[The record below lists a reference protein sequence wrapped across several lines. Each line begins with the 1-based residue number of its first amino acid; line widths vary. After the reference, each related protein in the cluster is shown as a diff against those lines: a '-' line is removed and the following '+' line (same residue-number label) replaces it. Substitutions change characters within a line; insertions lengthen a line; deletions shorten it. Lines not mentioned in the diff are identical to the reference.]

1 METSR
6 GVGRLVSPK
15 IPRRKKRGRLIMSG
29 VPTVRALG
37 EFGLLRRL
45 RAKAPPLP
53 PEVVVGMG
61 DDAAIMQPSPGLALV
76 ATVDVLVEGKDFRW
90 EWCPPE
96 AVGHKGL
103 TVSVSDI
110 GAMGAI
116 PKYALVSL
124 GIPARTPVKRVDGL
138 YRGIWGAAEA
148 AGVAVVGGDLSEASH
163 LILGVTVIGEGE
175 ARHLVRRSGAKV
187 GETIWVTGPLGRA
200 AAGLRALKAG
210 YRVERSAMKGRRGM
224 HLPPKT
230 RKALRETMLAQVY
243 PIARYREGRV
253 LAETGIATAMID
265 LSDGLASDLTRL
277 AEESGVGARIFAER
291 VPVDLSTQQ
300 VAELVGS
307 DPLGL
312 ALGGGE
318 DFELLF
324 TSVATSAAI
333 EETLVRRGFARPH
346 AVGEIRPAADG
357 LILFRPRGRRE
368 PLGRGFEHFR

>member
-1 METSR
+1 
-6 GVGRLVSPK
+6 
-15 IPRRKKRGRLIMSG
+15 
-29 VPTVRALG
+29 
-37 EFGLLRRL
+37 
-45 RAKAPPLP
+45 
-53 PEVVVGMG
+53 
-61 DDAAIMQPSPGLALV
+61 
-76 ATVDVLVEGKDFRW
+76 
-90 EWCPPE
+90 
-96 AVGHKGL
+96 
-103 TVSVSDI
+103 
-110 GAMGAI
+110 
-116 PKYALVSL
+116 
-124 GIPARTPVKRVDGL
+124 
-138 YRGIWGAAEA
+138 
-148 AGVAVVGGDLSEASH
+148 
-163 LILGVTVIGEGE
+163 
-175 ARHLVRRSGAKV
+175 
-187 GETIWVTGPLGRA
+187 
-200 AAGLRALKAG
+200 
-210 YRVERSAMKGRRGM
+210 MKGRRGM

-230 RKALRETMLAQVY
+230 RKALRETMQAQLY

-357 LILFRPRGRRE
+357 LILVRPRGRRE